1 MKNYIHILNVIV
13 KDNFHKIK
21 TLIQYG
27 NFQSREYIVDRERKI
42 AYLVN
47 SKVACSSI
55 KACICGSQNDDDS
68 VHTEI
73 GKGGWL
79 RKDVLPPDEQKYFK
93 FTFVRDPFSRLVSCY
108 ESKYHHDREF
118 YKKQVF
124 DFDNYLFGYIRK
136 DQGFDTFVRK
146 IVKLPNCLLD
156 KHFLVQYDLT
166 HDRKG
171 RKLVNYIGKSER
183 MDEDFGK
190 IQRKYGLP
198 ELPHFNRTDKK
209 KKNWMDYYTKETAQM
224 VYRKYKKDIR
234 AFGYEDSYKQLMA
247 YLDKKD

>member
-1 MKNYIHILNVIV
+1 MKNYIHILNVIA

-146 IVKLPNCLLD
+146 IVKLPSCLLD